1 MVTAIST
8 STRYAVPRTASP
20 NLRRG
25 GPDERNSTVVNG
37 GHRQGARRHLI
48 PALTAQR
55 GEDAGVVG
63 GRSG

>member
-8 STRYAVPRTASP
+8 STRYAVSRTASP

-25 GPDERNSTVVNG
+25 GPDERSSTVVNEATG
-37 GHRQGARRHLI
+37 RARRHLI